1 MIKDTP
7 IIDFHAHVIPH
18 ADHGCQDASVLA
30 SQLSL
35 MKKHGTDT
43 VVATPHFYPH
53 VHRVPD
59 FISRVNSSLQELEP
73 HMLEG
78 AREIK
83 RGAEVLICE
92 GLDKMDGIE
101 KLCIRGTRLLLL
113 ELPQNKITDEHME
126 TVEALMD
133 SGYTVMLAHIDRY
146 LGHFHNE
153 IDALLSIGAL
163 AQVNADAVRHPLI
176 MGRIKKYLEKTDSI
190 CAFGSDLHGCDKRDY
205 TCFGTLPK
213 AFKEHFGE
221 VMSRSLSLLEDSE
234 SLSF

>member
-7 IIDFHAHVIPH
+7 IVDFHAHVIPH

-59 FISRVNSSLQELEP
+59 FISRVNSSLQELDP

-78 AREIK
+78 APEIK
-83 RGAEVLICE
+83 LGAEVLICE

-113 ELPQNKITDEHME
+113 ELPHNMITDEHME

-146 LGHFHNE
+146 LGHFHKE
-153 IDALLSIGAL
+153 IDTLLSIGAL

-190 CAFGSDLHGCDKRDY
+190 CAFGSDLHGCE
-205 TCFGTLPK
+205 PK
-213 AFKEHFGE
+213 SYAPFTKTI
-221 VMSRSLSLLEDSE
+221 RSLSDHADRIMRTTATLLKDAKRY
-234 SLSF
+234 